1 MSYPSNHNEA
11 DLGYQFCP
19 KSDPESIGHPCLKVH
34 ISSSP
39 SMRHFDPTS
48 LHLHVFTLEDKHH
61 ASRIEQLEVHHPWT
75 YKDSYQVAPGML
87 IISDRKKK
95 KVEALTFGGMLQI
108 DTGEEET
115 LCIIKSQAPIIPID
129 AATESAQKLVE
140 EVEILFA
147 ERRAFWLQ
155 RVGKKEFEKRL
166 VKLSP
171 SVLYAAC
178 LEEFIDQHQHTNF
191 QDLPEIHDFYQLV
204 SSEKQIMMEGGEWPE
219 TVPSIS
225 DAL

>member
-1 MSYPSNHNEA
+1 MSSPSNLSEA
-11 DLGYQFCP
+11 DLGYRFCP
-19 KSDPESIGHPCLKVH
+19 KSDPESIGHPCLEVH
-34 ISSSP
+34 ISSTP
-39 SMRHFDPTS
+39 SLRHFDPTS
-48 LHLHVFTLEDKHH
+48 LHLRVFTLEDKHQ

-75 YKDSYQVAPGML
+75 YEDSYQVAPGML

-115 LCIIKSQAPIIPID
+115 LCVIKSQAPIIPID
-129 AATESAQKLVE
+129 AATEPVQKLVE

-147 ERRAFWLQ
+147 ERRAYWLQ
-155 RVGKKEFEKRL
+155 RAGKKEFEKRL

-171 SVLYAAC
+171 PVLYAAC
-178 LEEFIDQHQHTNF
+178 LEEFINQHQHTNY

-204 SSEKQIMMEGGEWPE
+204 SCEKRHLMERGEWPE
-219 TVPSIS
+219 AVPSIS
-225 DAL
+225 VAL